1 MKGLISRIGLLLE
14 KRVFLVDKYEIDFP
28 LDTRE
33 QDLKRLINQL
43 WKLIPMKE
51 NDEDWINHLNTMI
64 EEISGLVRIYKDKVE
79 GLILLSK
86 LEGLT
91 SSVCKED
98 FMIYRKTV
106 FRCIDLLAQV
116 IKDDE
121 S

>member
-1 MKGLISRIGLLLE
+1 M
-14 KRVFLVDKYEIDFP
+14 DKYDINFP
-28 LDTRE
+28 LETKE

-43 WKLIPMKE
+43 WKLIPMRE
-51 NDEDWINHLNTMI
+51 NEEDWINHLNTMI
-64 EEISGLVRIYKDKVE
+64 EEISGLVEIYKNKVE

-91 SSVCKED
+91 SEVCND

-116 IKDDE
+116 IKDE
-121 S
+121 